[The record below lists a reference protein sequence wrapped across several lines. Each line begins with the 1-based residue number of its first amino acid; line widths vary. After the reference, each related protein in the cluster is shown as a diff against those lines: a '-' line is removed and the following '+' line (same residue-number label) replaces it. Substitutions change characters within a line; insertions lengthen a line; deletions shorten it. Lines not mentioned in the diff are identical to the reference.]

1 MPRLQL
7 TDEHWSTLR
16 NIMLE
21 QGFYNKRQCRKTVEG
36 ILYRLRTGCPW
47 RDLPPYFGRWNSV
60 YRQFNR
66 WARCNK
72 LMAVFQ
78 HLVSEPDMEWSFIDG
93 SIVKAHQHSAGAAGG
108 GEQGIGKS
116 RGGLTTKIHMAV
128 DACGFPVCFKITGGE
143 VHDSQIA
150 PALIYDMPQAGYVV
164 GDKGYDSEALR
175 EQIQQSG
182 SLAVI
187 PRKRNSK
194 KGNGEMDWHLYKYR
208 HLVENVFARLKHF
221 RAIATRYDK
230 LKQNYLSMVAL
241 ACAFI
246 WLPMWGNVNRP

>member
-1 MPRLQL
+1 MFKLFNQ
-7 TDEHWSTLR
+7 
-16 NIMLE
+16 
-21 QGFYNKRQCRKTVEG
+21 YNQ
-36 ILYRLRTGCPW
+36 
-47 RDLPPYFGRWNSV
+47 
-60 YRQFNR
+60 
-66 WARCNK
+66 
-72 LMAVFQ
+72 
-78 HLVSEPDMEWSFIDG
+78 
-93 SIVKAHQHSAGAAGG
+93 SA
-108 GEQGIGKS
+108 EEV
-116 RGGLTTKIHMAV
+116 L
-128 DACGFPVCFKITGGE
+128 FKITGAE

-164 GDKGYDSEALR
+164 GDKGYDSQALR

-230 LKQNYLSMVAL
+230 LKRNYLNMVAL

-246 WLPMWGNVNRP
+246 WLPMWGNVNTP